1 MGYVKGITNVF
12 IENSR
17 ESQEETKHDLCTKIF
32 EEIKNI
38 QKAQKKYNEKDSYSL
53 SMISGLQGRQKLRQE
68 CISLGIGHLGIT
80 KKLMNIE
87 SENFLKRQLLIKQ
100 RCYINVY
107 VIDAYN
113 LASRDMGS
121 ASDPYI
127 HAVLGKHEFSNR
139 DEYQEDKE

>member
-1 MGYVKGITNVF
+1 
-12 IENSR
+12 
-17 ESQEETKHDLCTKIF
+17 
-32 EEIKNI
+32 
-38 QKAQKKYNEKDSYSL
+38 
-53 SMISGLQGRQKLRQE
+53 
-68 CISLGIGHLGIT
+68 
-80 KKLMNIE
+80 MNIE

-139 DEYQEDKE
+139 DEYQEDKENVDLFTTIRFNSNFPGCPILDLSVMDCDNLFGDNLIGRTIMDLEDRFYSHQW